1 MKKNILAIS
10 LVCSLVAA
18 EQVCAADDVY
28 VDLSV
33 LDTIPQDSIGFVSS
47 EPLFPEIKKTRPII
61 KHKVKKTAK
70 KIVVKKPAVKKTV
83 IEKAVKK
90 AETVKPVESEKI
102 ENKEQQAVPQTEI
115 NREPLKTEVTQNI
128 LSQDVAESVE
138 NKPSLLISQENTE
151 ETSPVEDKSAQTE
164 EKTVSAETSSEQDIK
179 PVESSIV
186 EEDKSVNIENTPNE
200 AEETLNKDNESLSA
214 SLSDKEQAVDSEP
227 MLQPKEIYAVSFEP
241 DSYELTAEATQ
252 KLDKMA
258 QIFDTYRKK
267 KISIK
272 AYNYDDGVESFR
284 KKRISL
290 NRATEIRSYFL
301 NHGFKNFSI
310 KIINTTADNEYKDTV
325 EIEEIN

>member
-1 MKKNILAIS
+1 MGGIIAAVILI
-10 LVCSLVAA
+10 VVA
-18 EQVCAADDVY
+18 
-28 VDLSV
+28 
-33 LDTIPQDSIGFVSS
+33 IGFSAWWKGRLIGQGKIIQRASDFV
-47 EPLFPEIKKTRPII
+47 EYAEIFTVRPIPNEEYATALKALDLKKTG
-61 KHKVKKTAK
+61 TSLEGN
-70 KIVVKKPAVKKTV
+70 T
-83 IEKAVKK
+83 KAVKFTGIYFS
-90 AETVKPVESEKI
+90 ASIRCME
-102 ENKEQQAVPQTEI
+102 QTEI
-115 NREPLKTEVTQNI
+115 NSEPLKTEVTQNI

-258 QIFDTYRKK
+258 QIFDTDRKK